1 MAIWLW
7 KPSCCAPSARWLEIN
22 MAKIHPTA
30 IVDPQAQLAD
40 DVIVGAYTLIG
51 PNVRVGAGTEIGP
64 HCVIEGHTTIGV
76 DNRIFQ
82 FASLGADPQ
91 DKKYKGEPTR
101 LIIGDRNTIRE
112 FTTFNTGTV
121 QDKAFTQVGNDNW
134 IMAYVHVAHDCVIG
148 DHNVIANSVQFAG
161 HVTVGNYTLIGGIS
175 GIHQFVRIGDFAML
189 GFQTRLSQD
198 LPPFVVAAGN
208 PAQAQNVHQEGP
220 RRRGFSPERLSMLKQ
235 MYRLLYRKGLTLEAA
250 KAEIVALRGQTPEAD
265 GDIDQMLAFL
275 AQADR
280 GIVR

>member
-1 MAIWLW
+1 MAQ
-7 KPSCCAPSARWLEIN
+7 
-22 MAKIHPTA
+22 IHPTA
-30 IVDPQAQLAD
+30 QVDPGAELGQG
-40 DVIVGAYTLIG
+40 VEVGAFSVIG
-51 PNVRVGAGTEIGP
+51 PHVRIGDGTTVGS
-64 HCVIEGHTTIGV
+64 HCVIEGHTTIGR
-76 DNRIFQ
+76 DNRIYQ

-91 DKKYKGEPTR
+91 DKKYKGEPTQ

-121 QDKAFTQVGNDNW
+121 QDKGITQVGHDNW

-161 HVTVGNYTLIGGIS
+161 HVTVGNFTLIGGIS

-198 LPPFVVAAGN
+198 LPPFVMAAGN
-208 PAQAQNVHQEGP
+208 PAEAQNVHQEGP
-220 RRRGFSPERLSMLKQ
+220 RRRGYSAERLSVLKQ
-235 MYRLLYRKGLTLEAA
+235 MYKLLYRKGLTLEASR
-250 KAEIVALRGQTPEAD
+250 AEIAALRGVTPEAD
-265 GDIDQMLAFL
+265 VDIDNMLSFL
-275 AQADR
+275 AEANR